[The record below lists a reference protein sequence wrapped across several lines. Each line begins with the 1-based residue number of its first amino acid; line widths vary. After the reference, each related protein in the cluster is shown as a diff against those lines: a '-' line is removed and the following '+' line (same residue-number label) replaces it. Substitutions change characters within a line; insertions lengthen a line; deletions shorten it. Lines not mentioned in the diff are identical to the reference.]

1 MPKKKTTEEFIADA
15 IKVHGNE
22 YDYSKVVYVNNN
34 TKVEV
39 ICREHGSFWV
49 LPRIHLSNCKCPKC
63 KGVSSDREY
72 FIEKAKKVHGDKYDY
87 SKVDY
92 KKANV
97 KVTII
102 CKTCGKEFMQTPN
115 SHLDGHGCHDCAK
128 KAISAFHRSELVY
141 GVGINDDDRFCV
153 DENGKYY
160 PAYSAWMHMLRRCY
174 CEEYKTENPTYKDA
188 TVCDEWLSY
197 KNFRFWFE
205 DKSNGYRDGYELE
218 KDIKVHGNKLYSP
231 ETCILVPRFINT
243 LFTKSD
249 KTRGNTLIGAFKTKN
264 RKYSSRITKNG
275 KQVYLGVF
283 DTEKEA
289 FNAYK
294 REKERFIKEVA
305 EDYYS
310 KGLLSEKAYN
320 ALLSYEVWESD

>member
-1 MPKKKTTEEFIADA
+1 MPKKKTTEEFVADA
-15 IKVHGNE
+15 IKVHDKE

-39 ICREHGSFWV
+39 VCKKHGSFWV
-49 LPRIHLSNCKCPKC
+49 LPRIHLSGCKCPKC
-63 KGVSSDREY
+63 KGVSSDRGY
-72 FIEKAKKVHGDKYDY
+72 FVERADEIHKKKYDY

-92 KKANV
+92 KKANE
-97 KVTII
+97 KVLIR
-102 CKTCGKEFMQTPN
+102 CKTCNTEFWQTPN
-115 SHLDGHGCHDCAK
+115 SHLAGHGCPVCAK
-128 KAISAFHRSELVY
+128 KAISALHRGELVY
-141 GVGINDDDRFCV
+141 GVGVNDDDRFCV

-197 KNFRFWFE
+197 KNFRLWFE
-205 DKSNGYRDGYELE
+205 DESNGYRDGYELE

-264 RKYSSRITKNG
+264 GKYSSRITKNG

-294 REKERFIKEVA
+294 REKEMFIKEVA